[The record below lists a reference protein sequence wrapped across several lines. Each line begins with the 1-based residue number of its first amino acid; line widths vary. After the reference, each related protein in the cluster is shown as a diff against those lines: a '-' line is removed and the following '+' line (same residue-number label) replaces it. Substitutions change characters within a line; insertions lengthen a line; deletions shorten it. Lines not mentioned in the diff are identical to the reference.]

1 MSFARDLV
9 ERGDYEEAIEAATKA
24 LAEGDATPEPLFDR
38 ARAYELLERYP
49 EALDDFEAAIRKNL
63 ASKEMSPF
71 ELDDAYFSTVVAAAR
86 AVPAAEGVTLLAR
99 YRAFVAAHATDGAHV
114 RESLE
119 WAARLEGRMPSL
131 LDKTKDADA
140 I

>member
-24 LAEGDATPEPLFDR
+24 IEGGDATPEPLFDR
-38 ARAYELLERYP
+38 ARANELLERFP
-49 EALDDFEAAIRKNL
+49 EALDDFEGAIRKNL
-63 ASKEMSPF
+63 ARKEMSPF
-71 ELDDAYFSTVVAAAR
+71 ELDDAYFSAVVAASR
-86 AVPAAEGVTLLAR
+86 AVSAAEGVKVLAR
-99 YRAFVAAHATDGAHV
+99 YRAFVAEHQTDGAHV

-119 WAARLEGRMPSL
+119 WAARLEGRLPSL

-140 I
+140 V